1 MSGETYAVIGGGS
14 WATSLCKILMDNAC
28 EKQILWWV
36 RTEEKAEY
44 IRTHGH
50 NPDYISA
57 VSFDTNRVEL
67 THDLNWALEQA
78 DVLILA
84 IPSAFIQG
92 ELEKTNKSLWKGKKV
107 LTAVKGLIPKT
118 HEVMHQYLKRQF
130 GLSEQDIAY
139 VTGPCHAE
147 EVALERLSY
156 LTIASENEVF
166 GKLIEENM
174 ECAYVRTCGTTDI
187 IGTEYSSVL
196 KNIYAIVSGI
206 CHGLGYGDNF
216 QAILVSNAIQE
227 MEVFL
232 NKMEPTSRII
242 NASAYLGD
250 LLVTAYSTF
259 SRNRTFGNMLGKGYS
274 VHAAQMEMN
283 MIAEGYYACKSIY
296 LLNENLGAHMPILD
310 FAYQVLYEG
319 KSARKSISG
328 LIPKLK

>member
-1 MSGETYAVIGGGS
+1 MPVETYAVIGGGS
-14 WATSLCKILMDNAC
+14 WATSLCKILMDNAAQ
-28 EKQILWWV
+28 KKILWWV
-36 RTEEKAEY
+36 RTKEKAAY
-44 IRTHGH
+44 IREHGH

-57 VSFDTNRVEL
+57 VEFDTNRVQL
-67 THDLNWALEQA
+67 THDLNSAIEQA

-92 ELEKTNKSLWKGKKV
+92 ELEKTKPELWKGKKV
-107 LTAVKGLIPKT
+107 LTAVKGLIPET
-118 HEVMHQYLKRQF
+118 HEVMHQYLSRKF
-130 GLSEQDIAY
+130 GLPGDAIAY

-156 LTIASENEVF
+156 LTIASENEKY
-166 GKLIEENM
+166 GRQIEDSLS
-174 ECAYVRTCGTTDI
+174 CSYVRTCGTTDI

-196 KNIYAIVSGI
+196 KNIYAIASGI

-227 MEVFL
+227 MELFL
-232 NKMEPTSRII
+232 DKVEPNSRTI

-274 VHAAQMEMN
+274 VQAAQMEMN
-283 MIAEGYYACKSIY
+283 MIAEGFYACKSIY
-296 LLNENLGAHMPILD
+296 MLNQNLGARMPIVD
-310 FAYQVLYEG
+310 FTYNVLYQ
-319 KSARKSISG
+319 KKAARKAIIK
-328 LIPKLK
+328 LIPELK